1 MMTTTIRRAAPIAGF
16 VLACLAFLVL
26 ALTFSSCKSDD
37 VLLPEEKQ
45 RVDQLDTQAQDQAAR
60 MKAAE
65 KDAKEAA
72 EDFAAAIKT
81 GDAAAQSAALARFS
95 AARADW
101 KVLVGVLQAT
111 INEQNDILSE
121 AQRRAATPIAESA
134 KLLGVPSPLVEIGVA
149 LGLPLL
155 FDRSRKHLRDT
166 VVNAAK
172 LNFSEALLGPLR
184 AVGLLHSSYDPRTL
198 LEAAAKQA
206 REKGNLA
213 LEAQI
218 RATLGTLPT
227 LSVPANTTDGA
238 AVAGG
243 AA

>member
-1 MMTTTIRRAAPIAGF
+1 MNPITCNRPRALLAF
-16 VLACLAFLVL
+16 VLACLVFAAL
-26 ALTFSSCKSDD
+26 ALTISSCKSDD
-37 VLLPEEKQ
+37 VLLPEEKS
-45 RVDQLDTQAQDQAAR
+45 RVDQLDTQAKDQAAR

-65 KDAKEAA
+65 QEAKAAA
-72 EDFAAAIKT
+72 EDFAAAMKT
-81 GDAAAQSAALARFS
+81 GDAAAQSAALARFN

-111 INEQNDILSE
+111 INEQDEILSE

-134 KLLGVPSPLVEIGVA
+134 KLLGVPSPLVEIGIA

-166 VVNAAK
+166 IVNAAK

-206 REKGNLA
+206 RDKGNLA

-227 LSVPANTTDGA
+227 LSVPANATDGA
-238 AVAGG
+238 AVV
-243 AA
+243 AAT